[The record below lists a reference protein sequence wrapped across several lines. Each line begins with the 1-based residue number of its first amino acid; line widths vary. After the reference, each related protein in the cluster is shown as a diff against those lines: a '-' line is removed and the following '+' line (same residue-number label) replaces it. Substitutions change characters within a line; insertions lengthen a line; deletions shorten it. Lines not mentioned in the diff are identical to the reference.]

1 MLQVREAEVAVAKNL
16 LDHLVQESAHLVA
29 VGEEDVRME
38 GKLRLL
44 LELVQALDCRVVGN
58 CSHGSLVHR
67 IIVGMLKCCAQY
79 KKLVAGNHDL
89 LQHESLTSKRSY

>member
-16 LDHLVQESAHLVA
+16 LDHLVQEGAHLVA

-67 IIVGMLKCCAQY
+67 TIVGTLIAVLNMISIKQESMTCCST
-79 KKLVAGNHDL
+79 KV
-89 LQHESLTSKRSY
+89 